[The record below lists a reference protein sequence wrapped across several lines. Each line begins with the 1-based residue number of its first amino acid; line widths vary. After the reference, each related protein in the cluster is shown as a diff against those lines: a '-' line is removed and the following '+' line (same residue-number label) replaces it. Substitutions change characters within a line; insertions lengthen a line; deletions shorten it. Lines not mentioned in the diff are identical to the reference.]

1 MPEAVVEAHGVCKS
15 YGGRTVLDG
24 VDLRL
29 ERGRCVAV
37 LGPNGAGKTTL
48 LEILEGYRSR
58 DSGEVQVLG
67 TDPAV
72 PTGAWRDRIG
82 LMLQSA
88 SLPAGLT
95 VAETV
100 ARFASCYHRPRPVPD
115 VLRQVGLAD
124 RPGTRASRLSGGQ
137 LRRLDLAVALV
148 GDPELVFLDE
158 PTTGFDPVARR
169 QAWTVLKSLTEAGT
183 SVLLTTHYLD
193 EAAKL
198 AEQLV
203 VVAGGRVIAAGRPDE
218 LTQSGAALQ
227 IRVAAGV
234 LDAAPDALR
243 SRFVSD
249 EHGQQMQTASPEAD
263 LHALTGWA
271 LFGVTSATF
280 LPLCIGL
287 VQKRE
292 AGVLKRLRGT
302 PLPASHFIAGVVG
315 TSAALSL
322 ALTVVLVVVGVVGYD
337 VGLIA
342 AGVPGALLALLLG
355 GATMSALGIALTAA
369 GSTPQGAN
377 AVANAS
383 VLPLYFISGIF
394 IRSTELPDALLSV
407 AAYFPVRAFFKA
419 AQPAFDPTATDI
431 LPLRWLTV
439 LLAWLV
445 VAVLVAVRTFRW
457 EPSRST

>member
-1 MPEAVVEAHGVCKS
+1 MLRS
-15 YGGRTVLDG
+15 VLQQVRWELVGYRRDPT
-24 VDLRL
+24 
-29 ERGRCVAV
+29 AV
-37 LGPNGAGKTTL
+37 LFTL
-48 LEILEGYRSR
+48 ALP
-58 DSGEVQVLG
+58 VLFLVLFVSIFG
-67 TDPAV
+67 NEEFAP
-72 PTGAWRDRIG
+72 G
-82 LMLQSA
+82 L
-88 SLPAGLT
+88 
-95 VAETV
+95 
-100 ARFASCYHRPRPVPD
+100 RF
-115 VLRQVGLAD
+115 
-124 RPGTRASRLSGGQ
+124 
-137 LRRLDLAVALV
+137 
-148 GDPELVFLDE
+148 
-158 PTTGFDPVARR
+158 
-169 QAWTVLKSLTEAGT
+169 
-183 SVLLTTHYLD
+183 
-193 EAAKL
+193 
-198 AEQLV
+198 
-203 VVAGGRVIAAGRPDE
+203 
-218 LTQSGAALQ
+218 AALQ
-227 IRVAAGV
+227 VPG
-234 LDAAPDALR
+234 
-243 SRFVSD
+243 FVV
-249 EHGQQMQTASPEAD
+249 
-263 LHALTGWA
+263 
-271 LFGVTSATF
+271 FGVTSATF

-369 GSTPQGAN
+369 VSTPQGAN

-407 AAYFPVRAFFKA
+407 AAFFPVRAFFEA
-419 AQPAFDPTATDI
+419 VQPAFDPTATDI

-457 EPSRST
+457 EPSRSS